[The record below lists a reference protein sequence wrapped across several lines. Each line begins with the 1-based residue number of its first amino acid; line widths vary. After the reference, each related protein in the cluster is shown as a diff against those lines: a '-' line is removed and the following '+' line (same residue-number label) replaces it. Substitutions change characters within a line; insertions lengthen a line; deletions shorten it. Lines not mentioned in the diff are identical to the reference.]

1 MEQDDPMTDGS
12 EGEQETEALIDSDD
26 DNDTAAARLSAMPAG
41 GLGSDP
47 YGEKMLF
54 DTIQQVEEKKSDEQD
69 LFEMIKN
76 SDKKAIDCIEAM
88 K

>member
-1 MEQDDPMTDGS
+1 MTDGS

-26 DNDTAAARLSAMPAG
+26 DNDTPAARLSVMPAG
-41 GLGSDP
+41 PLGGNP
-47 YGEKMLF
+47 YGEQMLF
-54 DTIQQVEEKKSDEQD
+54 DTIHQVEERKSDEQV

-76 SDKKAIDCIEAM
+76 SDKKAIDCIEEM